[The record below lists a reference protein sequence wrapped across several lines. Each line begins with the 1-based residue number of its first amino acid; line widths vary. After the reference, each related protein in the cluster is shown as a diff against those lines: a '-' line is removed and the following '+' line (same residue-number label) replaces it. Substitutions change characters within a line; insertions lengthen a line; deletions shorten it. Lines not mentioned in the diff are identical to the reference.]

1 MERNAERLE
10 RALEEAKEEA
20 KEAERPEAKEAGRP
34 EAKEKAGRPSS
45 RDGETLDGE
54 TFDEGGGEIAAG
66 SKSLSANSASLSAN
80 SVLVSG
86 SFDVGTLVSASAA
99 AASAGLDLD
108 APWLTRR
115 ERRLL
120 ETERVDAARRLDA
133 AVADARRDAEASV
146 ASALASARE
155 EAAAALRRAEE
166 AEEDAAAAGR
176 GPGSRGGSEGLRCA
190 RLERDDARVELDALA
205 NDHEILLEV
214 LGEKTEALE
223 RAEAAAAA
231 AETAAEAAAASR
243 TEHPGAASRGVGD
256 PGTGAAGVARG
267 FAGAAR
273 ENHAAF
279 RASLERASNTIGT
292 VEAVGAATPRAF
304 ASRDV
309 LEPVDAW

>member
-1 MERNAERLE
+1 M
-10 RALEEAKEEA
+10 
-20 KEAERPEAKEAGRP
+20 
-34 EAKEKAGRPSS
+34 
-45 RDGETLDGE
+45 
-54 TFDEGGGEIAAG
+54 
-66 SKSLSANSASLSAN
+66 SLSAN

-99 AASAGLDLD
+99 AASAGLDLN

-120 ETERVDAARRLDA
+120 ETERADAARRLDA

-176 GPGSRGGSEGLRCA
+176 GPGSRGGSEGLRRA
-190 RLERDDARVELDALA
+190 RLERDDARAELDALA

-223 RAEAAAAA
+223 RAEAEAAAA

-256 PGTGAAGVARG
+256 PGTGAGGVARG

-273 ENHAAF
+273 ETHAAF